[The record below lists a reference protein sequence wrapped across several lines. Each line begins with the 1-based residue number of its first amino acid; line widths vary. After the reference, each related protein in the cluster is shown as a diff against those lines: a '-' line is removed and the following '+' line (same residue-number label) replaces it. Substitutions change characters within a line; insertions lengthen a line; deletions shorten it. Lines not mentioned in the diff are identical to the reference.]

1 MVAIPLTPSS
11 QFAICAKVFAL
22 RAMKNTLLLSISQ
35 VLTWNTVANTFILHS
50 GIPWRIGLTFHTSE
64 QAGANF
70 SILCAPVPFKIQ
82 FQL

>member
-35 VLTWNTVANTFILHS
+35 VLTWNTVANTFILHT
-50 GIPWRIGLTFHTSE
+50 GRPWRIGFTFHTSE
-64 QAGANF
+64 QAGAKY
-70 SILCAPVPFKIQ
+70 SILSASVPLKIQ